1 MLWDW
6 TASVCVFTHC
16 MAIKPCLDPN
26 SAQREGAAEQ
36 EWVGEGGGDPLGA
49 VNLFPKSAAFWAS
62 ARGLFFHGAEEEG
75 EAKQN
80 DGLNSTLPL
89 AEECGRNTLLL
100 PLEEEDRHSKRN

>member
-1 MLWDW
+1 M
-6 TASVCVFTHC
+6 
-16 MAIKPCLDPN
+16 
-26 SAQREGAAEQ
+26 
-36 EWVGEGGGDPLGA
+36 GEGGGDPLAA

-62 ARGLFFHGAEEEG
+62 ARGLFSMGPRRRRGGG
-75 EAKQN
+75 ETKQT